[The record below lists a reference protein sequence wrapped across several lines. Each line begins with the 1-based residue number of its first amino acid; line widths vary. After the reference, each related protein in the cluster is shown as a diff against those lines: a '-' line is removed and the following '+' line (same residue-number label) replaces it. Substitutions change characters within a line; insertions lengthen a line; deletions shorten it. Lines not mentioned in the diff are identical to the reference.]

1 MSAAFLHFQNFF
13 QHYGLLAVFVVLL
26 LENFGLPLPGELV
39 LLYAGY
45 HLRVYGGFGFLDL
58 LFTGTLA
65 SVAGQTVGYGV
76 GRYGRSW
83 ALRALPWAPNHE
95 ARFSVYFTRHGPLT
109 IFVARFVAGLRAFAG
124 LLAGLSSMAWYP
136 FLAANVLGALCWVAA
151 VGGTGLLLGAHW
163 RRLVAL
169 VGRLDVAIL
178 ALAVA
183 AIALAWYRLRKESH
197 G

>member
-1 MSAAFLHFQNFF
+1 MSAAFLHFQYFF

-58 LFTGTLA
+58 LFTATLA

-83 ALRALPWAPNHE
+83 ALRVFPLAPNHE
-95 ARFSVYFTRHGPLT
+95 ARFSVYFARHGLLT

-163 RRLVAL
+163 RSLVAL

-183 AIALAWYRLRKESH
+183 AIALAWYRLRKEPH